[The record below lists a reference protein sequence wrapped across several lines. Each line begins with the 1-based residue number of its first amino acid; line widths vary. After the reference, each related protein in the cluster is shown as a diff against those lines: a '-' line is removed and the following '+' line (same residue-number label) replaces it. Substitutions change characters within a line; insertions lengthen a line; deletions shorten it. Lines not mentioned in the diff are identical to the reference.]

1 MAFELVTRTCR
12 GSRSS
17 WKRLRALDFVP
28 AFVLGVLACAPA
40 AAAQTAPTANAGAD
54 QTVTEGATVT
64 LDGSGSSDSANRALT
79 YAWSQTGGAEVE
91 LSSTGAVRPS
101 FIAPTQLAAN
111 ATLTFSLTV
120 TAGGTDSQ
128 PDTVAITATAGSDD
142 APTADAG
149 TDQTVYEG
157 ATVAL
162 DGTGSRDPEGQ
173 ALTYAW
179 SQTGGTSVTLSSASV
194 VSPTFTAPSSLTAT
208 AALTFSLTV
217 TASGT
222 ASQPDTVTITV
233 PVGSTA
239 PTTTAPTVG
248 SVGFFGNPYSGDTYG
263 VGERIS
269 VAVSFNTVVSV
280 VGMPQVALTIGTRT
294 RYATFYHANGRDT
307 YFRYWTQ
314 PGDADT
320 DGIAIPQNAVRL
332 NGGAIRD
339 ATDTTVNAALTHSAV
354 TADSDRKVNGRLVY
368 PPRQAWVQIMSSP
381 YSGDTYKLAETV
393 TVNVRFN
400 KAVRVIGTPSV
411 ELTIGTRKRQA
422 RYDSTIYSR
431 VVFTYAVQAADADAD
446 GISIDANAIRLN
458 GGAIKDVV
466 ATNTDAVLTHTAVAA
481 STAQKVDG
489 SLAPAVSRIRFHP
502 SLLPSGGTYTK
513 GDTMWLEVWFDQSVS
528 VSGSPRLGLQI
539 GSRTR
544 QANGELSATDAHLML
559 FSYRVQAGD
568 VDPDGVS
575 IGANALTLN
584 GGSIVSAADG
594 TVNAVLTHD
603 AVAVGRKVDGGP
615 VTAPVV
621 NRMLFNA
628 ATAPASGTYT
638 KGTTIWVEVWFD
650 QKVAVSGIPQL
661 GLSIGS
667 RTRQANGQLSTSNAQ
682 LVFFSYRVQ
691 AGDVDPNGVSIGAD
705 AMTLNGGSIVA
716 AVDGTT
722 TAALTHD
729 AVAADATRKVDG
741 GPVTAPVVTTVRFN
755 AATAPASGTYTK
767 GDTIWVEVWFDQDVT
782 VGGTPQLGLG
792 IGSRTRQASGQ
803 LGTTYARLMFFSYR
817 VQAGEADADGVA
829 IGANALTLNGGSIA
843 AAADGTT
850 NAVLTHDAVAA
861 DATRKVDGGPI
872 TAPVVTTVR
881 FDTATA
887 PASGF
892 YPQGS
897 TIVIEVLFDQDVTV
911 GGTPQLGLD
920 IGSRTRQADGQLSPA
935 NAQIVVF
942 RYRVQADDVD
952 TDGVAIGTNAL
963 TLNGGSIVAAI
974 DGTTNAVLTHDAVAA
989 DATRKVG
996 RPAPVDRQPF
1006 FTAAVAEQIYEV
1018 DVPVG
1023 VTLPAAVGGD
1033 GVLSYTLTPALPA
1046 GLTYTR
1052 PADTTTGGTIAG
1064 TPTAALAETTYT
1076 LTATDVDGDTAALAF
1091 SIAINDSTRL
1101 APREGTT
1108 IYRVNGRRVTVT
1120 VRPGTP
1126 EDVEIVL
1133 PADLAEDVEVT
1144 LGPPAAE
1151 VPLRS
1156 ARFGFGPEA
1165 HLAVVDIMVFDVPD
1179 GGLKVCLPVNA
1190 DLRAEAD
1197 VADRPVRLL
1206 HYDGS
1211 DWESVANARDLG
1223 RQVCASGVTTFS
1235 PFVPGYADTVP
1246 RFGDAKVAPQR
1257 YLVGETVGMTLPAAL
1272 GGDGVLSYALTPLLP
1287 AGLTFAAETRG
1298 LSGTPRAEASVRT
1311 YTLAATD
1318 EDGDT
1323 ATLTF
1328 PIEVARLVVS
1338 VADISVVE
1346 GAAAEFAVTL
1356 SETVAAPVML
1366 RWWTEDGTA
1375 AAGED
1380 YRAVTGT
1387 LTIVPGRREGTM
1399 TVQTVD
1405 DRRVEAEE
1413 TFTVWVT
1420 GTANAEVSGATAT
1433 GRIADDDA
1441 ETARRRALG
1450 MVLAGVGRT
1459 LATDAVDVIGERF
1472 QRPASEPRAAFGG
1485 QELRLRR
1492 EAETGRWRHAAGVA
1506 YGVARALGVEVGSPL
1521 GGNRFGTPG
1530 GATWGLLTRPAI
1542 GSPESARPATSSEP
1556 DEMSTGP
1563 WSRLAGYEQGLHQVG
1578 FDRAHAA
1585 HWAARSK
1592 HGLRM
1597 PVGFR
1602 RTSAREMLAR
1612 SRFETPLGRR
1622 DAGGTTAWTLWGR
1635 GTANGFDGEPKN
1647 DFRMDGEV
1655 FSGYV
1660 GLDYRSEHDLLLGA
1674 AVGHS
1679 RGDVDYETRD
1689 VTTGEVDVELTS
1701 VLPYA
1706 HWSPRPGLGLWG
1718 LAGAGWGGAELQDEA
1733 GTVETDLEMLLA
1745 AVGVRQAVLTW
1756 RGVDLALKADAFL
1769 TELETDAEDGLP
1781 KTAGDAERLRLM
1793 LEGRTRWTLSDVSR
1807 MTPRLEIGG
1816 RWDGGKAET
1825 GVGGELGGGVTYR
1838 HTRLG
1843 VGIEAGGRY
1852 LLAHQKTAFDEW
1864 GANLTFTLDPG
1875 QARRGWWMTFA
1886 PVWGAETSRVAQMWD
1901 GAEAFH
1907 AGHDRNGGASPNRL
1921 EMEWGYGLVTH
1932 EGAGLVTPYGGLSM
1946 TGPGR
1951 RGIRLGSRI
1960 ELGEW
1965 IDLSFEGER
1974 TTQGGSAE
1982 HEVTLRGHVCW

>member
-1 MAFELVTRTCR
+1 M
-12 GSRSS
+12 
-17 WKRLRALDFVP
+17 
-28 AFVLGVLACAPA
+28 
-40 AAAQTAPTANAGAD
+40 
-54 QTVTEGATVT
+54 
-64 LDGSGSSDSANRALT
+64 
-79 YAWSQTGGAEVE
+79 
-91 LSSTGAVRPS
+91 
-101 FIAPTQLAAN
+101 
-111 ATLTFSLTV
+111 
-120 TAGGTDSQ
+120 
-128 PDTVAITATAGSDD
+128 
-142 APTADAG
+142 
-149 TDQTVYEG
+149 
-157 ATVAL
+157 
-162 DGTGSRDPEGQ
+162 
-173 ALTYAW
+173 
-179 SQTGGTSVTLSSASV
+179 
-194 VSPTFTAPSSLTAT
+194 
-208 AALTFSLTV
+208 
-217 TASGT
+217 
-222 ASQPDTVTITV
+222 
-233 PVGSTA
+233 
-239 PTTTAPTVG
+239 
-248 SVGFFGNPYSGDTYG
+248 
-263 VGERIS
+263 
-269 VAVSFNTVVSV
+269 
-280 VGMPQVALTIGTRT
+280 
-294 RYATFYHANGRDT
+294 
-307 YFRYWTQ
+307 
-314 PGDADT
+314 
-320 DGIAIPQNAVRL
+320 
-332 NGGAIRD
+332 
-339 ATDTTVNAALTHSAV
+339 
-354 TADSDRKVNGRLVY
+354 
-368 PPRQAWVQIMSSP
+368 
-381 YSGDTYKLAETV
+381 
-393 TVNVRFN
+393 
-400 KAVRVIGTPSV
+400 
-411 ELTIGTRKRQA
+411 
-422 RYDSTIYSR
+422 
-431 VVFTYAVQAADADAD
+431 
-446 GISIDANAIRLN
+446 
-458 GGAIKDVV
+458 
-466 ATNTDAVLTHTAVAA
+466 
-481 STAQKVDG
+481 
-489 SLAPAVSRIRFHP
+489 
-502 SLLPSGGTYTK
+502 
-513 GDTMWLEVWFDQSVS
+513 
-528 VSGSPRLGLQI
+528 
-539 GSRTR
+539 
-544 QANGELSATDAHLML
+544 
-559 FSYRVQAGD
+559 
-568 VDPDGVS
+568 
-575 IGANALTLN
+575 
-584 GGSIVSAADG
+584 
-594 TVNAVLTHD
+594 
-603 AVAVGRKVDGGP
+603 
-615 VTAPVV
+615 
-621 NRMLFNA
+621 
-628 ATAPASGTYT
+628 
-638 KGTTIWVEVWFD
+638 
-650 QKVAVSGIPQL
+650 
-661 GLSIGS
+661 
-667 RTRQANGQLSTSNAQ
+667 
-682 LVFFSYRVQ
+682 
-691 AGDVDPNGVSIGAD
+691 
-705 AMTLNGGSIVA
+705 A

-722 TAALTHD
+722 TAVLAHD

-850 NAVLTHDAVAA
+850 TAVLTHDAVAA

-911 GGTPQLGLD
+911 GGTPQLGLG

-952 TDGVAIGTNAL
+952 TDGVAIGENAL

-1052 PADTTTGGTIAG
+1052 PADTTTGGIIAG
-1064 TPTAALAETTYT
+1064 TPTAAQAETTYT

-1091 SIAINDSTRL
+1091 SIVINDSTRL

-1144 LGPPAAE
+1144 LGPPAAN

-1197 VADRPVRLL
+1197 AADRPVRLL

-1211 DWESVANARDLG
+1211 GWESVANARDLG
-1223 RQVCASGVTTFS
+1223 RQVCASGVTAFS
-1235 PFVPGYADTVP
+1235 PFAPGYADTVP

-1257 YLVGETVGMTLPAAL
+1257 YLVGETVGVTLPAAL
-1272 GGDGVLSYALTPLLP
+1272 GGDGVLSYALTPAAPAELTYTRPADTTTGGTIAGTPTAAQAETTYTLTAMDVDGDTAALAFSIAINDSARLAPREGTTIYRVNGRRVTVTVRPGTPEDVEIVLPADLAEDVEVTLGPPAANVPLRSARFGFGPEAHLAVVDIMVFDVPDGGLKVCLPVNADLRAEADAADRPVRLLHYDGSGWESVANARDLGRQVCASGVTAFSPFAPGYADTVPRFGDAKVAPQRYLVGETVGVTLPAALGGDGVLSYALTPVLP

-1323 ATLTF
+1323 AALTF

-1338 VADISVVE
+1338 VADAGVVE

-1356 SETVAAPVML
+1356 SETVPAPVML

-1380 YRAVTGT
+1380 YRAVTAGT
-1387 LTIVPGRREGTM
+1387 LTIAPGRREGSV
-1399 TVQTVD
+1399 TVWTLD

-1413 TFTVWVT
+1413 TFTVWVRGAT
-1420 GTANAEVSGATAT
+1420 NAEIGGATAT

-1459 LATDAVDVIGERF
+1459 LAADAVDVIGGRF
-1472 QRPASEPRAAFGG
+1472 QRPTSEPQAAFGG
-1485 QELRLRR
+1485 QGLRLRR
-1492 EAETGRWRHAAGVA
+1492 EAGTERWRHAAGVA

-1530 GATWGLLTRPAI
+1530 GATWGLLTRPAV

-1556 DEMSTGP
+1556 DEISTGP
-1563 WSRLAGYEQGLHQVG
+1563 WNRSAGYEQGLHQVG

-1585 HWAARSK
+1585 DRAARSE

-1602 RTSAREMLAR
+1602 RMSAREMLAQ

-1660 GLDYRSEHDLLLGA
+1660 GLDYRSKHDLLLGA

-1679 RGDVDYETRD
+1679 RGDVGYETRD

-1852 LLAHQKTAFDEW
+1852 LLVHQKAAFDEW

-1875 QARRGWWMTFA
+1875 QARRGWWLTFA
-1886 PVWGAETSRVAQMWD
+1886 PVWGVETSRVAQMWD

-1907 AGHDRNGGASPNRL
+1907 AGRDRNGGASPNWL
-1921 EMEWGYGLVTH
+1921 EMEWGYGLATH